1 MTRSSSAWPRE
12 GIHAGPPI
20 NALGGVVVNDHI
32 RCAPFALRGDDCCS
46 FSLRSLRRGGGQVS
60 TLRCGRQL
68 LRSASRRACASL
80 GRRTASV
87 AGRSLGGASPRR
99 RGRCRTMSRAMCGAP
114 TGRGRT
120 TAGSP
125 SESDCRTKK
134 LASLVEHVQA
144 TGIITNLK
152 SSVSGVVTWP
162 FPTVSSTRT
171 ASPGPNWRRSPL
183 EAMTSAR
190 PERGITHC
198 RRGAT

>member
-68 LRSASRRACASL
+68 LRSASCRACASL

-120 TAGSP
+120 TAGSTERIRLP
-125 SESDCRTKK
+125 HEEVGLVGRACSGNRNHHESEVKCQRCGDVALPHGVFDQNGIPRAE
-134 LASLVEHVQA
+134 LA
-144 TGIITNLK
+144 T
-152 SSVSGVVTWP
+152 VTVRGYDLS
-162 FPTVSSTRT
+162 PT
-171 ASPGPNWRRSPL
+171 
-183 EAMTSAR
+183 
-190 PERGITHC
+190 
-198 RRGAT
+198 